1 LVKDPTGPLGVESV
15 LDMAELIDGKA
26 VAAKVRAEIAA
37 EAKALHARQGVVPG
51 IALVRVGEDPASKTY
66 VGSKKKAAQE
76 LGFKS
81 WEHHLEAGAPA
92 QSVLGLIAELNAAK
106 DVHGI
111 LVQLPLPPQIKADA
125 VIAAIAPEKDVDGF
139 HPMSA
144 GNLFLGRPG
153 FRPCTPA
160 GVMRL
165 LDEYR
170 VVLSGKRAVVVGRSA
185 IVGKPMAM
193 LLLERDATVTICH
206 RKSEL
211 SVEVAR
217 ADVVVAAVGV
227 RDLIRGEWI
236 KPGAAV
242 VDVGQNR
249 TPEGKL
255 CGDVE
260 FGPASERAALITPVP
275 GGVGPMTVAMLMH
288 NTLKACAQQ
297 T

>member
-1 LVKDPTGPLGVESV
+1 
-15 LDMAELIDGKA
+15 MAQLIDGKA

-37 EAKALHARQGVVPG
+37 EARGLQSERGVLPG

-76 LGFKS
+76 LGFNQ
-81 WEHHLEAGAPA
+81 WEHHLDA
-92 QSVLGLIAELNAAK
+92 SVSQQKVLDLIAELNAAAE
-106 DVHGI
+106 VHGI
-111 LVQLPLPPQIKADA
+111 LVQLPLPRQIKPDA
-125 VIAAIAPEKDVDGF
+125 VISAIAPEKDVDGF
-139 HPMSA
+139 HPISA

-165 LDEYR
+165 LDDYR
-170 VVLSGKRAVVVGRSA
+170 VSLSGRRAVVVGRSA

-211 SVEVAR
+211 AAEVAR
-217 ADVVVAAVGV
+217 ADVLVAAVGV
-227 RDLIRGEWI
+227 REVIRGEWI
-236 KPGAAV
+236 KPGAV
-242 VDVGQNR
+242 VIDVGQNR

-260 FGPASERAALITPVP
+260 FAVASERASLITPVP
-275 GGVGPMTVAMLMH
+275 GGVGPMTVAMLMR
-288 NTLKACAQQ
+288 NTLKARLQNGE
-297 T
+297 

>member
-1 LVKDPTGPLGVESV
+1 
-15 LDMAELIDGKA
+15 MAQLIDGKA
-26 VAAKVRAEIAA
+26 VAAKVRAEIAT
-37 EAKALHARQGVVPG
+37 EARSLQTQRGVVPG

-76 LGFKS
+76 LGFNQ
-81 WEHHLEAGAPA
+81 WEHPLEASVS
-92 QSVLGLIAELNAAK
+92 QQKVLGLIAQLNASAE
-106 DVHGI
+106 VHGI
-111 LVQLPLPPQIKADA
+111 LVQLPLPPQIKSDA

-139 HPMSA
+139 HPISA

-170 VVLSGKRAVVVGRSA
+170 VSLSGKRAVVVGRSA

-206 RKSEL
+206 RKSDL
-211 SVEVAR
+211 AAEVAR
-217 ADVVVAAVGV
+217 ADVLVAAVGV
-227 RDLIRGEWI
+227 RDVIRGEWI
-236 KPGAAV
+236 KPGAV
-242 VDVGQNR
+242 IIDVGQNR

-260 FGPASERAALITPVP
+260 FAAASERASLITPVP
-275 GGVGPMTVAMLMH
+275 GGVGPMTVAMLMR
-288 NTLKACAQQ
+288 NTLAACAQLSAG
-297 T
+297 THSSP

>member
-1 LVKDPTGPLGVESV
+1 
-15 LDMAELIDGKA
+15 MAQLIDGKA
-26 VAAKVRAEIAA
+26 VAAKVRAEIAT
-37 EAKALHARQGVVPG
+37 EARALQTQRGVVPG

-76 LGFKS
+76 LGFNQ
-81 WEHHLEAGAPA
+81 WEHPLEASVS
-92 QSVLGLIAELNAAK
+92 QQKVLGLIAQLNASAE
-106 DVHGI
+106 VHGI
-111 LVQLPLPPQIKADA
+111 LVQLPLPPQIKSDA

-139 HPMSA
+139 HPISA

-170 VVLSGKRAVVVGRSA
+170 VSLSGKRAVVVGRSA

-206 RKSEL
+206 RKSDL
-211 SVEVAR
+211 AAEVAR
-217 ADVVVAAVGV
+217 ADVLVAAVGV
-227 RDLIRGEWI
+227 RDVIRGEWI
-236 KPGAAV
+236 KPGAV
-242 VDVGQNR
+242 IIDVGQNR

-260 FGPASERAALITPVP
+260 FAAASERASLITPVP
-275 GGVGPMTVAMLMH
+275 GGVGPMTVAMLMR
-288 NTLKACAQQ
+288 NTLAACAQLSAG
-297 T
+297 THSSP